1 MLSEQSGVSHAL
13 QPGRSSYGRA
23 FAIGV
28 GLNLAF
34 VTLEVIFGI
43 AAHSLALIA
52 DAGHNLSDVLGLL
65 LAWGASVLA
74 RRRPTARRT
83 YGLRRT
89 SVLAALL
96 NAVILLIA
104 VGAIAWEAIQ
114 RFSEPAPVSA
124 SVVILVAAVGVVI
137 NTVTALLF
145 AAGRKGDL
153 NIRGAFFHMAA
164 DAGVSAGVVA
174 AGLGMVVTGWSWLD
188 PAISLAIVAVIL
200 WGTWGLL
207 RDSVNLALDAVPE
220 GIESGTVQAYLGELP
235 GVAEVHDL
243 HIWGMSTTD
252 VALTAHLVKPALE
265 DDDAL
270 IARASRELRQ
280 RFGIEHA
287 TLQLERGRGG
297 IPCHL
302 APADVV

>member
-1 MLSEQSGVSHAL
+1 MSHVHQL
-13 QPGRSSYGRA
+13 GRVSYGRA
-23 FAIGV
+23 FAVGV
-28 GLNLAF
+28 GLNLTF
-34 VTLEVIFGI
+34 VVVEVVFGL
-43 AAHSLALIA
+43 AAGSLALIA

-74 RRRPTARRT
+74 RRLPTARHT

-89 SVLAALL
+89 TVLAALL
-96 NAVILLIA
+96 NGVLLLIA
-104 VGAIAWEAIQ
+104 VGGIGWEAVR
-114 RFSEPAPVSA
+114 RFSEPAPVRA
-124 SVVILVAAVGVVI
+124 TVVIVVAVVGIVI
-137 NTVTALLF
+137 NTITALLF

-153 NIRGAFFHMAA
+153 NIRGAFLHMAA

-174 AGLGMVVTGWSWLD
+174 AGLGMVATGWSWLD
-188 PAISLAIVAVIL
+188 PAVSLAIVAVIL

-220 GIESGTVQAYLGELP
+220 GIEPEAVEAYLGELP
-235 GVAEVHDL
+235 GISSVHDL

-270 IARASRELRQ
+270 IASASLELRQ
-280 RFGIEHA
+280 RFGIDHA
-287 TLQLERGRGG
+287 TIQLERGRGG
-297 IPCHL
+297 LPCHL

>member
-1 MLSEQSGVSHAL
+1 MSHVPQL
-13 QPGRSSYGRA
+13 GRVSYGRA
-23 FAIGV
+23 FAVGV
-28 GLNLAF
+28 GLNLTF
-34 VTLEVIFGI
+34 VAVEVVFGL
-43 AAHSLALIA
+43 AAGSLALIA

-74 RRRPTARRT
+74 RRLPTARHT

-89 SVLAALL
+89 TVLAALL
-96 NAVILLIA
+96 NGVLLLIA
-104 VGAIAWEAIQ
+104 VGGIGWEAGR
-114 RFSEPAPVSA
+114 RFSEPAPVRA
-124 SVVILVAAVGVVI
+124 TVVIVVAAVGIVI
-137 NTVTALLF
+137 NTITALLF

-153 NIRGAFFHMAA
+153 NIRGAFLHMAA

-174 AGLGMVVTGWSWLD
+174 AGLGMVATGWSWLD
-188 PAISLAIVAVIL
+188 PAVSLAIVAVIL

-220 GIESGTVQAYLGELP
+220 GIEPEAVEAYLGELP
-235 GVAEVHDL
+235 GISSVHDL

-270 IARASRELRQ
+270 IASASLELRQ
-280 RFGIEHA
+280 RFGIDHA
-287 TLQLERGRGG
+287 TIQLERGRGG
-297 IPCHL
+297 LPCHL

>member
-1 MLSEQSGVSHAL
+1 MSHVPQL
-13 QPGRSSYGRA
+13 GRVSYGRA
-23 FAIGV
+23 FAVGV
-28 GLNLAF
+28 GLNLTF
-34 VTLEVIFGI
+34 VAVEVVFGL
-43 AAHSLALIA
+43 AAGSLALIA

-74 RRRPTARRT
+74 RRLPTARHT

-89 SVLAALL
+89 TVLAALL
-96 NAVILLIA
+96 NGVLLLIA
-104 VGAIAWEAIQ
+104 VGGIGWEAVR
-114 RFSEPAPVSA
+114 RFSEPAPVRA
-124 SVVILVAAVGVVI
+124 TVVIVVAVVGIVI
-137 NTVTALLF
+137 NTITALLF

-153 NIRGAFFHMAA
+153 NIRGAFLHMAA

-174 AGLGMVVTGWSWLD
+174 AGLGMVATGWSWLD
-188 PAISLAIVAVIL
+188 PAVSLAIVAVIL

-220 GIESGTVQAYLGELP
+220 GIEPEAVEAYLGELP
-235 GVAEVHDL
+235 GISSVHDL

-270 IARASRELRQ
+270 IASASLELRQ
-280 RFGIEHA
+280 RFGIDHA
-287 TLQLERGRGG
+287 TIQLERGRGG
-297 IPCHL
+297 LPCHL